1 VLKTNYDC
9 RNYLLKCC
17 TRGCNTHHLHHFI
30 SKNKY
35 IGTQKKLW
43 INHKI
48 RAHEVFLID
57 HNGNVHPNIATS
69 EALQMAKEADLDLVE
84 VNPTAEPPVCKI
96 MDYGQY
102 QYQQSRAA
110 QEAKQKSKKTETKGL
125 RLSFKIGSGDLL
137 TRKKQAEKF
146 LKKGNR
152 VRIEMMLR
160 GRERQHANLAIDKIK
175 EFIASIE
182 TEVKIEQPVVKKG
195 NSISA
200 IINS

>member
-1 VLKTNYDC
+1 M
-9 RNYLLKCC
+9 
-17 TRGCNTHHLHHFI
+17 
-30 SKNKY
+30 
-35 IGTQKKLW
+35 
-43 INHKI
+43 
-48 RAHEVFLID
+48 ID
-57 HNGNVHPNIATS
+57 HNGNAHPKIATS
-69 EALQMAKEADLDLVE
+69 EALKMAIEADLDLVE

-160 GRERQHANLAIDKIK
+160 GRERQHTPLAIEKVK

-182 TEVKIEQPVVKKG
+182 PEVKIEQPVGKKG
-195 NSISA
+195 NTISA

>member
-1 VLKTNYDC
+1 
-9 RNYLLKCC
+9 
-17 TRGCNTHHLHHFI
+17 
-30 SKNKY
+30 
-35 IGTQKKLW
+35 
-43 INHKI
+43 
-48 RAHEVFLID
+48 
-57 HNGNVHPNIATS
+57 
-69 EALQMAKEADLDLVE
+69 MAIEADLDLVE

-160 GRERQHANLAIDKIK
+160 GRERQHTPLAIEKVK

-182 TEVKIEQPVVKKG
+182 PEVKIEQPVGKKG
-195 NSISA
+195 NTISA

>member
-1 VLKTNYDC
+1 MNYNC
-9 RNYLLKCC
+9 RNYVLKWC
-17 TRGCNTHHLHHFI
+17 TRGCNTHHLHHLLNNT
-30 SKNKY
+30 KR

-43 INHKI
+43 INQRI
-48 RAHEVFLID
+48 RANEIFLID
-57 HNGNVHPNIATS
+57 HNGNAHPKIATS
-69 EALQMAKEADLDLVE
+69 EALKMAIEADLDLVE

-160 GRERQHANLAIDKIK
+160 GRERQHTPLAIEKVK

-182 TEVKIEQPVVKKG
+182 PEVKIEQPVGKKG
-195 NSISA
+195 NTISA